1 MTEISDFKQ
10 LDVWQK
16 GRDLVQ
22 IIYGITLRFPGA
34 ERNALATQMQRA
46 AISVPSSIAEGY
58 GRGTR
63 QEYMHSLRLARGS
76 LCELESQLILAHDLG
91 LVTDPEP
98 ISVVIRD
105 THRLLHGLLRAL
117 HRPPGDGKEASQ

>member
-1 MTEISDFKQ
+1 MTEISDFTQ

-91 LVTDPEP
+91 LVADPEP
-98 ISVVIRD
+98 VSVVIRD

-117 HRPPGDGKEASQ
+117 HRPPGDGKEVSQ